1 MGFFS
6 GSSTTTVT
14 PISKLFDAGIFS
26 QRPENEATRG
36 LATQLQGVLGQ
47 SAFLQ
52 NPAILNELISSLTNL
67 PESTEGGSFL
77 SDPQR
82 GSIID
87 QAQAQFNKRG
97 LSRITENEALSAL
110 APFELQARQLGIQSR
125 QAETQARQEGTNR
138 LAGLI
143 GARGFDLDALFKL
156 IQESRPD
163 LLVGSTTTSKT
174 SPSGLASLSG
184 LLSLGQQAGSLF
196 GAGGSF
202 GGAPLKA
209 V

>member
-14 PISKLFDAGIFS
+14 PIGKLFDAGIFS
-26 QRPENEATRG
+26 QRPENVATRG
-36 LATQLQGVLGQ
+36 LATTFEDNLLQSQ
-47 SAFLQ
+47 FFQ
-52 NPAILNELISSLTNL
+52 NPQQLNALIEQLTR
-67 PESTEGGSFL
+67 GGSFL

-82 GSIID
+82 GSILD

-110 APFELQARQLGIQSR
+110 APFEI
-125 QAETQARQEGTNR
+125 QARQEATNR
-138 LAGLI
+138 LAGLSS
-143 GARGFDLDALFKL
+143 ARGFDLNSLFKL

-163 LLVGSTTTSKT
+163 LLVGSTTTSKG
-174 SPSGLASLSG
+174 SPSGIASLSA
-184 LLSLGQQAGSLF
+184 LLSLGQQAGDLF
-196 GAGGSF
+196 GKGGTF
-202 GGAPLKA
+202 GGAPLAA